1 MKFMTMPLRTEI
13 LKYFLSTLLILTVSV
28 QLALAQEEKP
38 AEETAKKNPGFTV
51 DKIIA
56 KVDNYIVLQS
66 ELEGAYQNYLA
77 DGNAASD
84 DAKCNLLGRLVIN
97 KLMVAKAE
105 IDSVVISDDEV
116 DQNTAQRF
124 NYILQ
129 SSGSSP
135 DQLEISYGKSL
146 DEIRLDLR
154 DQIRE
159 QLLGNEM
166 QKKITEKI
174 TVTPNE
180 VKKFFGRIP
189 LDTLPYFDS
198 DVEIAQIVRVA
209 KVSPAQKEETKRKLM
224 ELRDR
229 LLAGEDFHELAKK
242 YSEEPSAAQ
251 SGGELG
257 RVGRGAMVSAFEA
270 MAFKLKKGE
279 ISMPFESPFGFHI
292 MQLNE
297 RRGNEYDSR
306 HILMSPAPSEKDIV
320 RASEFLD
327 SLRTLIVRDS
337 IKFDQAAKLHSDDAP
352 TKGKGG
358 FFSDPDGSTKIS
370 LKEIDPV
377 VYFTIDTMKVG
388 KISRPITYRTDDGKS
403 AARILYF
410 KTKFP
415 PHQANLKDDWSRIQ
429 TATLG
434 QKKDKEL
441 EKWFKKAKG
450 DVFINIDPVY
460 KSCKIIE

>member
-1 MKFMTMPLRTEI
+1 MTKQPKTKTLKFLISLLAVLTLGSPL
-13 LKYFLSTLLILTVSV
+13 
-28 QLALAQEEKP
+28 LAQDEKP
-38 AEETAKKNPGFTV
+38 KGFTV

-56 KVDNYIVLQS
+56 KVDNYIVLRS

-77 DGNAASD
+77 EGNPASE
-84 DAKCNLLGRLVIN
+84 DARCNLLGRLVIN

-105 IDSVVISDDEV
+105 IDSIVVSDDEV

-135 DQLEISYGKSL
+135 AELEKAYGKSL
-146 DEIRLDLR
+146 DEIRLEMR

-159 QLLGNEM
+159 QLLGTEM
-166 QKKITEKI
+166 QKTITDGI

-189 LDTLPYFDS
+189 ADSLPYFDS

-224 ELRDR
+224 DIRSQLVGG
-229 LLAGEDFHELAKK
+229 ANWAELAKK
-242 YSEEPSAAQ
+242 YSEDPSAQ
-251 SGGELG
+251 QNGGHMG
-257 RVGRGAMVSAFEA
+257 RVGRGSMVAPYEA

-279 ISMPFESPFGFHI
+279 ISEPFESVFGFHI
-292 MQLNE
+292 MQLID
-297 RRGNEYDSR
+297 RQGNEYTSQ
-306 HILMSPAPSEKDIV
+306 HILISATPSEQDIKN
-320 RASEFLD
+320 SYNYLD
-327 SLRTLIVRDS
+327 SLRSLIVGDS
-337 IKFDQAAKLHSDDAP
+337 IKFEIAAKAYSDDQA

-358 FFSDPDGSTKIS
+358 FFSDPAGGTKIS

-377 VYFTIDTMKVG
+377 IYFTIDTMKVG
-388 KISRPITYRTDDGKS
+388 NISKPITYRTDEGKS
-403 AARILYF
+403 AVRILYF

-415 PHQANLKDDWSRIQ
+415 PHQANLKDDWNRIQ
-429 TATLG
+429 LATLN
-434 QKKDKEL
+434 QKKDKAL
-441 EKWFKKAKG
+441 EKWFQKAKG
-450 DVFINIDPVY
+450 DVFID
-460 KSCKIIE
+460 IEPAFKGCRITE

>member
-1 MKFMTMPLRTEI
+1 MLPAITISKSFN
-13 LKYFLSTLLILTVSV
+13 STLLILALSV
-28 QLALAQEEKP
+28 TLTLGQEEKP
-38 AEETAKKNPGFTV
+38 ADQTEKPKENSGFII

-56 KVDNYIVLQS
+56 KVDNYVVLRS

-77 DGNAASD
+77 DGNPASE
-84 DAKCNLLGRLVIN
+84 DARCNLLGRLVVN

-105 IDSVVISDDEV
+105 IDSVVVSDDEV
-116 DQNTAQRF
+116 DQNTVQRF

-135 DQLEISYGKSL
+135 DALEKTYGKSL
-146 DEIRLDLR
+146 DEIRMDLR

-166 QKKITEKI
+166 QKKITDDI

-180 VKKFFGRIP
+180 VKRFFSRIP
-189 LDTLPYFDS
+189 GDSLPYFDS
-198 DVEIAQIVRVA
+198 DVEIGQIVRVA
-209 KVSPAQKEETKRKLM
+209 KVSSAQKEETRRRLQ
-224 ELRDR
+224 EIRDM
-229 LLAGEDFHELAKK
+229 LVAGGDFHELAKK
-242 YSEEPSAAQ
+242 YSEDPSASQ
-251 SGGELG
+251 NGGEMG
-257 RVGRGAMVSAFEA
+257 TVGRGSMVAPYEA

-279 ISMPFESPFGFHI
+279 ISQPFESSFGIHI
-292 MQLNE
+292 MQLLD
-297 RRGNEYDSR
+297 RRGNEYTSR
-306 HILMSPAPSEKDIV
+306 HILLSPAPSEKDLQDAH
-320 RASEFLD
+320 RYLD
-327 SLRTLIVRDS
+327 SLRLLIMNDS
-337 IKFDQAAKLHSDDAP
+337 IKFERAAKDYSDDQA

-358 FFSDPDGSTKIS
+358 FFSDPAGSTKIS

-388 KISRPITYRTDDGKS
+388 SISKPIIYRTDDGKS

-429 TATLG
+429 TATLS
-434 QKKDKEL
+434 QKKDKAL
-441 EKWFKKAKG
+441 DKWFQKARG
-450 DVFINIDPVY
+450 DVFINIDPAY
-460 KSCKIIE
+460 KTCRIID